1 MIEGNDATLFG
12 PRATTGFGAAV
23 EVVAWAG
30 VIMRVAQFLLFST
43 SAPWRRVTFAVLSLL
58 LLVLA
63 LTSGLRM
70 T

>member
-1 MIEGNDATLFG
+1 MTSAKDAAATFGTL
-12 PRATTGFGAAV
+12 V
-23 EVVAWAG
+23 EVLAWAS
-30 VIMRVAQFLLFST
+30 VIARVAQFLLFSP
-43 SAPWRRVTFAVLSLL
+43 SSRWRRVTFGVLCVL